1 MYLLTLLVLFILLG
15 YLLASSRLGERLD
28 NATSRT
34 TASSKRWLSQL
45 GDRWRSL
52 FKRTEQEDAFR
63 SWALGSGAGLF
74 PQDFKTWL
82 SSLSGAE
89 ARDFHYSLDE
99 YADSLGF
106 NLAQLIEGGLDRDP
120 IMRQVFVEAIVVYS
134 PAYRRA
140 RQAQQQAAKK
150 RDSAKKAEPQVEG
163 QAAEK
168 SNGRGV
174 LEPTAE
180 SAEPAP
186 AA

>member
-15 YLLASSRLGERLD
+15 YLLAGSRFGQRLD
-28 NATSRT
+28 SATGRT
-34 TASSKRWLSQL
+34 TASSKRWLSRQ
-45 GDRWRSL
+45 GERWRSL
-52 FKRTEQEDAFR
+52 FGRKEQTDTFR
-63 SWALGSGAGLF
+63 LWALGVGAGLF

-82 SSLSGAE
+82 SSLSPAE
-89 ARDFHYSLDE
+89 ARDFHLALDE

-106 NLAQLIEGGLDRDP
+106 SLPQLVDGGLDQDP

-150 RDSAKKAEPQVEG
+150 RQAAKKAEPPVAG
-163 QAAEK
+163 QTAEK

-180 SAEPAP
+180 TAEPAP

>member
-1 MYLLTLLVLFILLG
+1 MYLLTLLILFILLG
-15 YLLASSRLGERLD
+15 YLLAGSRFGERLD
-28 NATSRT
+28 SATGKT
-34 TASSKRWLSQL
+34 TASSKRWLSRV
-45 GDRWRSL
+45 GERWRSF
-52 FKRTEQEDAFR
+52 FKRSEPTDTFR
-63 SWALGSGAGLF
+63 LWALGAGAGLF

-82 SSLSGAE
+82 SGLSPAE
-89 ARDFHYSLDE
+89 AREFHLALDE

-106 NLAQLIEGGLDRDP
+106 NLAQLIDGGLDQDP

-140 RQAQQQAAKK
+140 RQAQQQATKK
-150 RDSAKKAEPQVEG
+150 RRSAKKAELPGDG

-180 SAEPAP
+180 TAEPAP
-186 AA
+186 AV